1 MKRAA
6 RWIVRHRLPLTAVL
20 LALSAVC
27 GLLSFQV
34 PINADMTKYLPAD
47 SAMKQGMDVMERE
60 FGSLSLPPTLRVM
73 IENLPAEEEAGAL
86 EKLRAFPA
94 AASAVLSGRKREEG
108 TSYTLF
114 TVTLSAP
121 YRTPEALETEHGIPG
136 AFPDRRTTVR
146 NDDANGMEIP
156 LFIYAVAGAML
167 LAVLFTFCA
176 SWAEPFVFLAVLGAA
191 ILMNMGTNLLLG
203 SVSVTTHSISAIL
216 QLVLSMDYSIILI
229 NRFRRE
235 YGTERDAEEAMA
247 RALAGAFPSIA
258 SSGMTTVVGLLMLV
272 FMRFR
277 IGADLGLVLA
287 KGVFLSMVC
296 CLTLLPAG
304 ILFGRRAIERTKKP
318 SIHIPTRAL
327 AGFGF
332 RGRRAVAGGFVLLFF
347 GGWYLSGL
355 SGISYSLNQEDPIAE
370 IFPKENQIVL
380 LYGNRDE
387 AAAGSIAQA
396 LEKQDGVNSVLSWST
411 TFGAERSAEEM
422 TDWLGSALAED
433 GPFAGLAGGMA
444 DTEIPALRNG
454 LSPETVE
461 ALYRLYGAVNG
472 DGPVQR
478 LSLEQLVSFLRRLS
492 AGPLAGLL
500 AGENAEEGLAQAEE
514 MMAQA
519 RSMLVGPEH
528 SLMMIST
535 SLPVEAEETGA
546 FLEALEKRLRED
558 LTEKYYLI
566 GNSVMN
572 REMAQ
577 SFGGE
582 LLTITLL
589 TAGAILLVVLLTFR
603 NLALPVILVSLVQCG
618 VFLAVA
624 ATWLLG
630 FKMYFLALLIV
641 QCILMGA
648 TVDYGILLAG
658 CYRECR
664 KREGVRE
671 ALASACAQSVHTVLT
686 SSLFMIFV
694 TGAIGFS
701 PAEPTIAQICQS
713 ISLGAAAAVLLVL
726 FVLPGL
732 LAALDRFV
740 ISSRSSNG

>member
-86 EKLRAFPA
+86 ETLRDFPA
-94 AASAVLSGRKREEG
+94 AAAAVLSGRKREEG

-136 AFPDRRTTVR
+136 AFPGRRTTVR

-176 SWAEPFVFLAVLGAA
+176 SWAEPFVFLAVLGTA

-318 SIHIPTRAL
+318 SIHIPTRA
-327 AGFGF
+327 
-332 RGRRAVAGGFVLLFF
+332 
-347 GGWYLSGL
+347 
-355 SGISYSLNQEDPIAE
+355 
-370 IFPKENQIVL
+370 
-380 LYGNRDE
+380 
-387 AAAGSIAQA
+387 
-396 LEKQDGVNSVLSWST
+396 
-411 TFGAERSAEEM
+411 
-422 TDWLGSALAED
+422 
-433 GPFAGLAGGMA
+433 
-444 DTEIPALRNG
+444 
-454 LSPETVE
+454 
-461 ALYRLYGAVNG
+461 
-472 DGPVQR
+472 
-478 LSLEQLVSFLRRLS
+478 
-492 AGPLAGLL
+492 
-500 AGENAEEGLAQAEE
+500 
-514 MMAQA
+514 
-519 RSMLVGPEH
+519 
-528 SLMMIST
+528 
-535 SLPVEAEETGA
+535 
-546 FLEALEKRLRED
+546 
-558 LTEKYYLI
+558 
-566 GNSVMN
+566 
-572 REMAQ
+572 
-577 SFGGE
+577 
-582 LLTITLL
+582 
-589 TAGAILLVVLLTFR
+589 
-603 NLALPVILVSLVQCG
+603 
-618 VFLAVA
+618 
-624 ATWLLG
+624 
-630 FKMYFLALLIV
+630 
-641 QCILMGA
+641 
-648 TVDYGILLAG
+648 
-658 CYRECR
+658 
-664 KREGVRE
+664 
-671 ALASACAQSVHTVLT
+671 
-686 SSLFMIFV
+686 
-694 TGAIGFS
+694 
-701 PAEPTIAQICQS
+701 
-713 ISLGAAAAVLLVL
+713 
-726 FVLPGL
+726 
-732 LAALDRFV
+732 
-740 ISSRSSNG
+740 

>member
-73 IENLPAEEEAGAL
+73 IENLPAEEDAGAL

-146 NDDANGMEIP
+146 NDDANGMDIP

-304 ILFGRRAIERTKKP
+304 ILFARRAIERTKKP

-396 LEKQDGVNSVLSWST
+396 LEKQDGAWRVT
-411 TFGAERSAEEM
+411 
-422 TDWLGSALAED
+422 
-433 GPFAGLAGGMA
+433 
-444 DTEIPALRNG
+444 
-454 LSPETVE
+454 
-461 ALYRLYGAVNG
+461 
-472 DGPVQR
+472 
-478 LSLEQLVSFLRRLS
+478 
-492 AGPLAGLL
+492 
-500 AGENAEEGLAQAEE
+500 
-514 MMAQA
+514 
-519 RSMLVGPEH
+519 
-528 SLMMIST
+528 
-535 SLPVEAEETGA
+535 
-546 FLEALEKRLRED
+546 
-558 LTEKYYLI
+558 
-566 GNSVMN
+566 
-572 REMAQ
+572 
-577 SFGGE
+577 
-582 LLTITLL
+582 
-589 TAGAILLVVLLTFR
+589 
-603 NLALPVILVSLVQCG
+603 G
-618 VFLAVA
+618 VFLSQSGANYDDYHTGWDWESPSVYWFGDHYLVGASGGSVNVYDIATGHLHELCGSDFRTFYRLESAGADFVKVVRASWRKPA
-624 ATWLLG
+624 AEGTAPDSLWEITISS
-630 FKMYFLALLIV
+630 KP
-641 QCILMGA
+641 
-648 TVDYGILLAG
+648 DGILDAVCDEKAKGNRGVNLGKKKPARKAELPAG
-658 CYRECR
+658 GTSVSKAGNPPAQETSGDG
-664 KREGVRE
+664 KKP
-671 ALASACAQSVHTVLT
+671 AQPASAESRDKNPDALPSGAEG
-686 SSLFMIFV
+686 IKAV
-694 TGAIGFS
+694 TES
-701 PAEPTIAQICQS
+701 PAPGEKAAPADS
-713 ISLGAAAAVLLVL
+713 AKAAGGAENN
-726 FVLPGL
+726 
-732 LAALDRFV
+732 D
-740 ISSRSSNG
+740 SQKESSN